1 MHFLVLFLICEYKLK
16 MQTETPA
23 FSTEGVNMVPD
34 ELLCTE
40 WGLRQ
45 SHQRALLLNNTKL
58 TSSMDQLQFARQRET
73 PSRFRK
79 FKKVEQLSSTVE
91 VVENEI

>member
-1 MHFLVLFLICEYKLK
+1 MHFLVLFLICEHQLK
-16 MQTETPA
+16 MQTETPT

-45 SHQRALLLNNTKL
+45 SHQRALLNNTKP

-73 PSRFRK
+73 PG
-79 FKKVEQLSSTVE
+79 
-91 VVENEI
+91 